1 MAATTGPYYYSREE
15 IDDLLSGGSSTSAF
29 MTKAVYDTDD
39 SGVVD
44 NADKV
49 NGHTVLKDVP
59 ANAKFTDTT
68 YTAGTGITISNGV
81 ISCPFTQLPKGTNFQ
96 YSTSDLYDFLRTLD
110 LSNLAS
116 RTDFTRMFSSCPALT
131 SVPLFDTS
139 NGTDFTQMFNGC
151 SALVSVPQ
159 FNLAS
164 ATKTYGMFYYCD
176 ALTSAPVQN
185 TGNVT
190 DMENMFQRCKAL
202 VTAPALDMSSVTKCP
217 YMFKD
222 CTALTTVPQYNMSNC
237 TDPGAMFNG
246 CSALVTVPQFNW
258 SSVTSFGGALSS
270 THMFD
275 GCTSLSNTSLNN
287 ILASLTSATSYSGG
301 VLTPKTL
308 KFIGLTQ
315 AQATI
320 CEGLSNYAAF
330 TAAGWSTGY

>member
-1 MAATTGPYYYSREE
+1 MAKEGLYYYTKDEV
-15 IDDLLSGGSSTSAF
+15 DDLISGGGSTNVF
-29 MTKAVYDTDD
+29 MTKAVYDTNNN
-39 SGVVD
+39 GIVD
-44 NADKV
+44 NAEKV
-49 NGHTVLKDVP
+49 NNHTVQTDVP
-59 ANAKFTDTT
+59 SGAKFTDTT
-68 YTAGTGITISNGV
+68 YTAGTGISISNGV
-81 ISCPFTQLPKGTNFQ
+81 ISCTFAKLPKGTSFQ
-96 YSTSDLYDFLRTLD
+96 YSTSDLYNFLSTLD
-110 LSNLAS
+110 LSELAS
-116 RTDFTRMFSSCPALT
+116 RTDFTRMFSSCSALT
-131 SVPLFDTS
+131 RVPLFNTS

-159 FNLAS
+159 FDLTN
-164 ATKTYGMFYYCD
+164 ATRTYGMFYYCD
-176 ALTSAPVQN
+176 ALTSAPLQN

-202 VTAPALDMSSVTKCP
+202 VTAPTLDMSSVTKCP

-222 CTALTTVPQYNMSNC
+222 CTALTSVPQYDMSNC

-287 ILASLTSATSYSGG
+287 ILASLTSATSFSGG
-301 VLTPKTL
+301 LLTPKTL

-320 CEGLSNYAAF
+320 CEGLSNFAAF

>member
-1 MAATTGPYYYSREE
+1 MAKEGLYYYTKDEV
-15 IDDLLSGGSSTSAF
+15 DDLISGGGSTSVF
-29 MTKAVYDTDD
+29 MTKAVYDTNN
-39 SGVVD
+39 SGIVD
-44 NADKV
+44 NAEKV
-49 NGHTVLKDVP
+49 NNHTVQTDVP
-59 ANAKFTDTT
+59 SGAKFTDTT
-68 YTAGTGITISNGV
+68 YTAGTGISISNGV
-81 ISCPFTQLPKGTNFQ
+81 ISCTFAKLPQGTSFQ
-96 YSTSDLYDFLRTLD
+96 YSTSDLYNFLSTLD
-110 LSNLAS
+110 LSELAS
-116 RTDFTRMFSSCPALT
+116 RTDFTRMFSSCSALT
-131 SVPLFDTS
+131 RVPLFNTS
-139 NGTDFTQMFNGC
+139 DGTDFTQMFNGC

-159 FNLAS
+159 FDLTN
-164 ATKTYGMFYYCD
+164 ATRTYGMFYYCD
-176 ALTSAPVQN
+176 ALTSAPLQN

-202 VTAPALDMSSVTKCP
+202 VTAPTLDMSSVTKCP

-222 CTALTTVPQYNMSNC
+222 CTALTSVPQYDMSNC

-287 ILASLTSATSYSGG
+287 ILASLTSATSFSGG
-301 VLTPKTL
+301 LLTPKTL

-320 CEGLSNYAAF
+320 CEGLSNFAAF

>member
-1 MAATTGPYYYSREE
+1 
-15 IDDLLSGGSSTSAF
+15 
-29 MTKAVYDTDD
+29 MTKKLYTESDIQNIAAAIRARNGTSNTY
-39 SGVVD
+39 
-44 NADKV
+44 KV
-49 NGHTVLKDVP
+49 SQMAGAIQALSTKPVLP
-59 ANAKFTDTT
+59 A
-68 YTAGTGITISNGV
+68 
-81 ISCPFTQLPKGTNFQ
+81 GTNFKD
-96 YSTSDLYDFLRTLD
+96 STSDLYNFLRTLD
-110 LSNLAS
+110 LSELAT
-116 RTDFTRMFSSCPALT
+116 RTSFNAMFNGCKALT
-131 SVPLFDTS
+131 NVPLFDTS
-139 NGTDFTQMFNGC
+139 NGTDFTQMFIGC
-151 SALVSVPQ
+151 DHLVSVPQ

-176 ALTSAPVQN
+176 ALTSAPILN

-202 VTAPALDMSSVTKCP
+202 VTAPSLDMSSVTKCP

-222 CTALTTVPQYNMSNC
+222 CTALTSVPQYNMSNC

-258 SSVTSFGGALSS
+258 SKVTSFGGALSS

-287 ILASLTSATSYSGG
+287 ILASLTSATSFSGG
-301 VLTPKTL
+301 LLTPKTL

-320 CEGLSNYAAF
+320 CEGLSNFAAF